1 MGNPQKGNV
10 DIKQLQKN
18 VNLVQTRNIGISA
31 HVDAGKTTTTER
43 ILYYTG
49 KIREIGNIDV
59 GNTTMDT
66 MPQERDRGITISS
79 AAITTEWNNH
89 RINIIDTPGH
99 VDFTVEVERS
109 LRVLDGAVVVFCS
122 VGGVEPQSETVWMQA
137 NRYGVPRI
145 GFVNKMDRSGADFY
159 RVVELVRTRLKA
171 RPLILNIPIGKEDYF
186 EGVVD
191 LIKMKAIIWN
201 QEDKGVTWEEK
212 DIPADLEDIAAEKRQ
227 ELLET
232 VAESDEELMDKFF
245 ESGDLSVE
253 DIKAGVRKLTL
264 ANEIIPMMCGSAFK
278 NKGVQPVLDSVV
290 DFLPS
295 PVDVP
300 PVKGTNENEEEVER
314 KPDPN
319 EPLSALAFKIVT
331 DPFVGTLTYIRV
343 YSGVLKSGEAV
354 LNVATG
360 KKERIG
366 RILLMQADQRVDIES
381 AQAGEIVA
389 AVGLKTLRT
398 GNTISDLNHPISLES
413 MHIPEPVISVAIEPK
428 NKAAQEKLGIAL
440 SRLTVEDPSFQ
451 VKSDPDSGQTI
462 IMGMGELHLDVIV
475 NRLRTEF
482 GVEASVGKPHVA
494 YREGI
499 KGTVK
504 QEAKYIKQ
512 SGGKGQYGH
521 VYIKLEPLESGK
533 GYEFVNEIVG
543 GAIPREYI
551 PAVDKGLQEQAEN
564 GVLSGYPLVDI
575 KATLYDGSYHDV
587 DSSEMAFK
595 LAAMQCLREGVKNAQ
610 PYLLE
615 PIMHVEVIT
624 PEEHVGDVV
633 ADLNRRRGLILG
645 MDDGHAGKIVKA
657 EVPLAELFGYVT
669 QLRSMTRGRAVPN
682 IDPKRYGE
690 VPASIAEAVI
700 KGESK

>member
-1 MGNPQKGNV
+1 MAQKGKV
-10 DIKQLQKN
+10 DIKQAQKN
-18 VNLVQTRNIGISA
+18 VNLIQTRNIGISA

-43 ILYYTG
+43 ILFYCG
-49 KIREIGNIDV
+49 QIRELGNVDS

-66 MPQERDRGITISS
+66 MDQERDRGITIQS
-79 AAITTEWNNH
+79 AAITTQWNGY
-89 RINIIDTPGH
+89 RVNIIDTPGH

-109 LRVLDGAVVVFCS
+109 LRVLDGAVVVFCA

-137 NRYGVPRI
+137 NRYGVPRL

-159 RVVELVRTRLKA
+159 RVVDQVKNRLKA
-171 RPLILNIPIGKEDYF
+171 RPVILNIPIGKEDYF

-191 LIKMKAIIWN
+191 LIKMKAIIWD
-201 QEDKGVTWEEK
+201 QADKGVTWEEK
-212 DIPADLEDIAAEKRQ
+212 DIPSELVDIAVEKRQ
-227 ELLET
+227 ILLEA
-232 VAESDEELMDKFF
+232 VAESDEALMDKFF
-245 ESGDLSVE
+245 EAGELSIE
-253 DIKAGVRKLTL
+253 EIKAGLRKLTL

-290 DFLPS
+290 DLLPS
-295 PVDVP
+295 PIDVP
-300 PVKGTNENEEEVER
+300 PVKGTNEDEEEIER
-314 KPDPN
+314 KPDPK

-366 RILLMQADQRVDIES
+366 RLLLMQSDQRVDIDS

-398 GNTISDLNHPISLES
+398 GNTIADLNNPISLES
-413 MHIPEPVISVAIEPK
+413 MHIPEPVISVAIEPR
-428 NKAAQEKLGIAL
+428 NKAAQEKLGMAL

-475 NRLRTEF
+475 NRLKTEF

-494 YREGI
+494 YRESI
-499 KGTVK
+499 KNAVK
-504 QEAKYIKQ
+504 QEAKHAKQ

-521 VYIKLEPLESGK
+521 VYIRLEPSESGK

-543 GAIPREYI
+543 GAIPKEYI
-551 PAVDKGLQEQAEN
+551 PAVDKGIQEQAEN
-564 GVLSGYPLVDI
+564 GVLAGYPVQDI
-575 KATLYDGSYHDV
+575 KVTLYDGSYHEV

-595 LAAMQCLREGVKNAQ
+595 LAAMQCFREAVKNAG

-645 MDDGHAGKIVKA
+645 MDDGHSGKIVKA
-657 EVPLAELFGYVT
+657 EVPLSELFGYVT

-690 VPASIAEAVI
+690 VPASVAEAVI